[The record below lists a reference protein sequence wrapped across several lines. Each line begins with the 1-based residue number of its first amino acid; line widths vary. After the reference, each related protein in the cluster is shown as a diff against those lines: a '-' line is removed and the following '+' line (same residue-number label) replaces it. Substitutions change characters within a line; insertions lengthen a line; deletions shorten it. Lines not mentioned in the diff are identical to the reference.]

1 MRTLKMEVGCGE
13 HIDCASRTA
22 SRLARTKKCGVRF
35 NFNGISLLA
44 TPKKS
49 PVTIGWE
56 YEQITGKQAE
66 QYRLSLKG
74 QKERARNQAEVKSA
88 QTAID
93 HWMLILRDVLQSGL
107 DNTIGWLSNFLPVAD
122 RVGTT
127 VNYPLLVGLFEGQ
140 GYKAGELTGQDKAF
154 YEIKENL
161 GRYIIGQ
168 VLSFWKDCGAVHP
181 RICDFCEDYEA
192 LRMSQNQKN

>member
-1 MRTLKMEVGCGE
+1 MEVMCGQ
-13 HIDCASRTA
+13 HIDHASRVA
-22 SRLARTKKCGVRF
+22 SSLAREKNCGIRF
-35 NFNGISLLA
+35 DFNGISLLA

-56 YEQITGKQAE
+56 FEQITGQHAE
-66 QYRLSLKG
+66 RYRLSPEG
-74 QKERARNQAEVKSA
+74 QMEKVRNEREIKSA

-93 HWMLILRDVLQSGL
+93 HWMLILPDMLKSGL

-122 RVGTT
+122 RVGTEM
-127 VNYPLLVGLFEGQ
+127 NIPLLVGLFEAQ
-140 GYKAGELTGQDKAF
+140 GYKAGELTGHDKAF

-168 VLSFWKDCGAVHP
+168 VLQMWKDVGAVHQ
-181 RICDFCEDYEA
+181 RICDFCEDYET
-192 LRMSQNQKN
+192 LRRSQKD